1 MGFRGEP
8 DDVGNRVSSHAL
20 RAFSNF
26 LRPYDIALFG
36 DSEQKKSLGTMSEGD
51 AQIQG
56 KLGSVSEAEVEDAG
70 ASAEFKAQVLSEKP
84 SWAGCSSGSAQLR
97 NSWHGTVLNAESTDT
112 LKKSLQ
118 EQQPGDAE
126 SLPRGSQ
133 QH

>member
-1 MGFRGEP
+1 
-8 DDVGNRVSSHAL
+8 
-20 RAFSNF
+20 
-26 LRPYDIALFG
+26 
-36 DSEQKKSLGTMSEGD
+36 MSEGD

-84 SWAGCSSGSAQLR
+84 SWAGCSSGSAQLL

-126 SLPRGSQ
+126 GLPRGSK
-133 QH
+133 QHSGCARLAVRVDDDL